1 MVTPKIPKICES
13 ENILKQIILLS
24 SWEKKTDV

>member
-1 MVTPKIPKICES
+1 MVTPKISKISES

-24 SWEKKTDV
+24 SWEKKMDV